1 MPILP
6 LALLRRQHPLHLAV
20 LAIGILTPLAAS
32 AQVVRGTVR
41 ARDTSL
47 PLERAQVT
55 ARDVQGVL
63 LGTAIS
69 DSSGFWQFR
78 MRPDVGFILEV
89 KRLGFSQG
97 ATEVPPMAAGDTA
110 QIEFLMSEV
119 AAMTD
124 AVTIVAEPGLNDRRL
139 AEAERRGWRI
149 YSPEL
154 IMQHRAKSQDFFQL
168 LRSVGGPGLILPR
181 SLNDCVRATRTNRCL
196 TYIVDGQ
203 ILGPSANILPADVYF
218 VAVLSASQSS
228 VQFGDRAPWGALYI
242 VTRSALD
249 RVQPPRAQRR
259 PPPPGPGASPGARP
273 PR

>member
-1 MPILP
+1 MPSSRVAALLSTARVRSGVLT
-6 LALLRRQHPLHLAV
+6 LALLAPVAL
-20 LAIGILTPLAAS
+20 P

-41 ARDTSL
+41 TRDTSL

-63 LGTAIS
+63 LGSAIS

-97 ATEVPPMAAGDTA
+97 ATEVPPMATGDTA
-110 QIEFLMSEV
+110 QIEFLMAEV
-119 AAMTD
+119 AAMAE
-124 AVTIVAEPGLNDRRL
+124 AVTIVAEPGVNDRRL
-139 AEAERRGWRI
+139 AEAERRGWKV
-149 YSPEL
+149 YPPEL

-181 SLNDCVRATRTNRCL
+181 SLNDCVRSTRSNRCL

-203 ILGPSANILPADVYF
+203 ILGPTANILPTDIYF
-218 VAVLSASQSS
+218 LAVLSASQSS
-228 VQFGDRAPWGALYI
+228 VQFGDRAPWGALYV

-259 PPPPGPGASPGARP
+259 PPPAGSGATPAARP